1 MNLSSSRERNKGRKK
16 KGKRKRVRKQA
27 NFVSDQTT
35 RWEMCQI
42 KDVSNSLTSSSMKR
56 WCPWAF
62 PWIWTDLQVLRTI
75 KYGGRPA
82 PASVGL
88 FFERNGSFLFLPLG
102 ALRCYERSPDYSA
115 GDRGHVREH
124 WVPKMCVKKPSWNS
138 QFCRVCRWFQIQ
150 LFSECNPT
158 RWEGRI
164 VQLNLFNHRTERGN
178 DKWLLKPLNFRVVRH
193 TTIDKQN
200 RHIWWGEKWYR
211 VKRKQE
217 EKVQANLAKT

>member
-1 MNLSSSRERNKGRKK
+1 MSLSSSRERNKGRKK
-16 KGKRKRVRKQA
+16 KGKRKRVRKEA

-56 WCPWAF
+56 WCPCAF

-88 FFERNGSFLFLPLG
+88 FFERNGSFPFLPLG

-138 QFCRVCRWFQIQ
+138 QLCRACWWFQIQ

-158 RWEGRI
+158 KGEKEE
-164 VQLNLFNHRTERGN
+164 LFSSIYSTHRTERGH
-178 DKWLLKPLNFRVVRH
+178 DKWLLKPLNFRVVCP
-193 TTIDKQN
+193 TTIDEQN
-200 RHIWWGEKWYR
+200 KAYMVGREMISCQKETRREG
-211 VKRKQE
+211 
-217 EKVQANLAKT
+217 AG